1 MRIGITGAKGLLG
14 WHLSC
19 FLNAQGAHTRMRA
32 DRDVFESATRLQ
44 DFVASSEA
52 IVHFAGMNRGD
63 DELIEEVNIR
73 LVDQIID
80 ACRSVNAVPHIL
92 FSSSTHVTRDTAYAR
107 SKRACA
113 EKLQTWAKAEGSKFT
128 NVVIPN
134 VFGEGGKPFYNSVVS
149 TFCHQLANGQRPQVL
164 SDVTNEL
171 IHAQGVCAQIGEFIE
186 SGETGEKRLTGTPL
200 SVSALLKKI
209 DDFDQSYR
217 GSVIPDLRDSFDLS
231 LFNTYRS
238 YLYPDYYPI
247 ATKLHIDDRG
257 SLFEAVKSLNGGQT
271 FISTTKP
278 GITRGNHYHLKKI
291 ERFLVL
297 KGEAK
302 IQIRRLFSDEIKEF
316 AVSGREPVIID
327 IPTLHTHNITN
338 TGHEEL
344 TTLFWAHEIFNPASP
359 DTFAEPV

>member
-19 FLNAQGAHTRMRA
+19 FLKAHGAHTRIRA
-32 DRDVFESATRLQ
+32 DRDDFESAGRLQ
-44 DFVASSEA
+44 EFVASCDA

-63 DELIEEVNIR
+63 DDLVEEVNIR
-73 LVDQIID
+73 LVDQIIA
-80 ACRSVNAVPHIL
+80 ACRSENALPHVL

-107 SKRACA
+107 SKRVCA
-113 EKLQTWAKAEGSKFT
+113 EKLQAWAKAAGSKFT
-128 NVVIPN
+128 NVIIPN
-134 VFGEGGKPFYNSVVS
+134 VFGEGGKPFYNSAVS
-149 TFCHQLANGQRPQVL
+149 TFCHQLANGQTPQIL
-164 SDVTNEL
+164 NDATNEL
-171 IHAQGVCAQIGEFIE
+171 IHAQRVCANIVEFIE
-186 SGETGEKRLTGTPL
+186 SREAGERRLTGTPL

-209 DDFDQSYR
+209 SDFDQSYR
-217 GSVIPDLRDSFDLS
+217 GAVIPDLRDSFDLS

-238 YLYPDYYPI
+238 YLYPGYYPI
-247 ATKLHIDDRG
+247 TTKLHIDDRG

-297 KGEAK
+297 RGEAK
-302 IQIRRLFSDEIKEF
+302 IQIRRLFSDEIREF

-338 TGHEEL
+338 TGHEEV
-344 TTLFWAHEIFNPASP
+344 TTLFWAHEIFDPARP